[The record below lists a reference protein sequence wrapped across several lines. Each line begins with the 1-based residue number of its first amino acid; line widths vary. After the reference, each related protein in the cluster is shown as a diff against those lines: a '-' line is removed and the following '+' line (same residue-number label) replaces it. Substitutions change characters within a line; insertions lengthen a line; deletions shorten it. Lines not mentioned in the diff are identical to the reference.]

1 MEDELKCP
9 VHNDKRCYCDP
20 RPGFF
25 EEEKMEDEL
34 ISDLQEIIT
43 DISNFGEMN
52 QLQIDQYCEE
62 ILTLI
67 RKREKELLEKL
78 FVALDKYYVDCYDDG
93 SYPCDPSGNQI
104 IDAIRQDIQQLKEV
118 EDGKTK

>member
-1 MEDELKCP
+1 
-9 VHNDKRCYCDP
+9 
-20 RPGFF
+20 
-25 EEEKMEDEL
+25 MEDEL

-67 RKREKELLEKL
+67 RKREMLARIDTLVKHTGFTPEYAEEKI
-78 FVALDKYYVDCYDDG
+78 K
-93 SYPCDPSGNQI
+93 
-104 IDAIRQDIQQLKEV
+104 QQLKDV
-118 EDGKTK
+118 ER